1 MVKNSAR
8 VVPKWYDLPHFV
20 DYVDCMLTVC
30 WLYVD
35 CMLTVGC
42 TVGHSSMSAA
52 LGSEKS
58 AHTKTHT
65 NKSRS
70 ASTTQGETQGPRDR
84 RGKQYSCS
92 QDKEKDSEEKQNH
105 GKKCLPPAPKSMLKL
120 CCMPPF
126 KGSQGRTF
134 AIQGSVFFF
143 WPLGPMSDT
152 TFCIPPCPHGSML
165 PGLPHG
171 PWSRCGDKFPP
182 NIDLGGAGGN

>member
-1 MVKNSAR
+1 
-8 VVPKWYDLPHFV
+8 
-20 DYVDCMLTVC
+20 
-30 WLYVD
+30 
-35 CMLTVGC
+35 MLTVGC
-42 TVGHSSMSAA
+42 TVGHSSMGAA

-134 AIQGSVFFF
+134 AIQGSVFFLLT
-143 WPLGPMSDT
+143 PGPYERYNILHSPV
-152 TFCIPPCPHGSML
+152 PPWFNVAGTP
-165 PGLPHG
+165 
-171 PWSRCGDKFPP
+171 SRPVVQMRGHVSSQH
-182 NIDLGGAGGN
+182 